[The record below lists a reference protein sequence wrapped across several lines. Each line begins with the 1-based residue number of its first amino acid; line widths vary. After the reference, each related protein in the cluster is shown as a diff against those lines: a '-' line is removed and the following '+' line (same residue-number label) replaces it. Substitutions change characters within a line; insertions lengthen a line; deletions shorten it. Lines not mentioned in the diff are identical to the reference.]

1 MGFAM
6 SADLAIE
13 KPLATW
19 KTWWPKELPCAI
31 GRSLFEHI
39 DFTKLPGQGKL
50 LTKESFRQGDLKD
63 AYTAGIVEGM
73 VVAYPHD
80 KQPSAYLLGDSVIQ
94 LDKLMKHS
102 LLGVPSSNPIR
113 ERSRR
118 DSALA
123 EGGKLRKLLSFVRT
137 SSLKHPVGRSD
148 EATYLKSIA
157 NHRIVRSKS
166 SSSSTASSVSQDS
179 PAPASGPAFSP
190 EQVSPAMQAT
200 QDLDIDVI
208 DRTLLLLGLDPNQ
221 GHSQLHVEWAAQK
234 YLGTKPDV
242 EFPLQST
249 TVDSEPSPVSEKE
262 LSTESKSTPLPAPP
276 RPPVPTSSITDGAV
290 NPMDQVK
297 LEDAVVNPR
306 DQLRLADSRK
316 RPNGQVDPSAMPEQ
330 EAAVAKK
337 PRVES
342 DGAPD
347 AAVSEPHA
355 PSAGGPPGQLPIP
368 VGMPTEALPQGPRKG
383 RLSYTVTSSHTGA
396 KVEVHLKGKAFR
408 IIKVGSCDGKPLKEK
423 LPASVQKPWFENISD
438 AWKEATMESGWYL
451 PATDG
456 C

>member
-1 MGFAM
+1 MRPASAATRFQEEQGAKGSHVGFAM

-249 TVDSEPSPVSEKE
+249 TVDSEPSPVSEK
-262 LSTESKSTPLPAPP
+262 
-276 RPPVPTSSITDGAV
+276 
-290 NPMDQVK
+290 VK